1 MECAR
6 VHFNDVTDPVQHY
19 VSSMGCALQAYGWPR
34 RNNKGTHA
42 STRYIFSY
50 NVPRGQ
56 GTLAGSDQNLERVSD
71 DGMAVELNIVVYIQY
86 VIL

>member
-1 MECAR
+1 
-6 VHFNDVTDPVQHY
+6 
-19 VSSMGCALQAYGWPR
+19 MG
-34 RNNKGTHA
+34 
-42 STRYIFSY
+42 SIYIFSY
-50 NVPRGQ
+50 KVLRGL